1 MTGSFPITTRIHD
14 SLDAALARKRLV
26 FWYDAAGE
34 WSDAFASYAG
44 KGVQKRRV
52 EGNEF
57 ANKVVIARSPSQQ
70 RFLLYFPSE
79 KPQERDNWL
88 LDLLLAGHE
97 FKADRASLDIQD
109 AGLTLEFRDLAKQHS
124 AFFRSMVRTQKL
136 KEQLRSTD
144 DAHSI
149 RLKMMAVLAGVPAD
163 IDKLLLFF
171 LSQLDPAALDLDDPV
186 VALLSDSNSK
196 GTDLLQ
202 LVEPFWQAVHRK
214 FRKHGD
220 PHFSSLRDFVTVF
233 FRSVNPLEKQPLL
246 QPHARVF
253 LSFWKDSLSS
263 RPSFEAW
270 SALLADTLQ
279 IEAQLADLTDPQ
291 LNDDDTFE
299 LFDRYTLHRLVQGFQ
314 ADEPAAK
321 LLELIRSRRS
331 STWFERHRRGYL
343 AIEQAIELRSLLAS
357 TDLSV
362 ASLDNGL
369 LLYVERWW
377 RLDQAYRLC
386 IANLRAYGQPGLME
400 GLKGWVENHYVN
412 NFLLPL
418 SDHWSDQ
425 VAKLTT
431 WQAEALPRQKEF
443 HARYVNP
450 LLARGQ
456 RVFVVISDA
465 LRYEAA
471 CELAQQLTHGK
482 GWSAELEA
490 LFGALPSYTQL
501 GMAALLPGAQITINP
516 ADATVAVD
524 GQSASGT
531 DNRDKILKAHHDG
544 RARAI
549 QAEEFLGLNSRSDGR
564 ALTRDN
570 DLIVIFH
577 NRIDQVGDKLN
588 TEASTFEAVEQAF
601 EELQAILRKI
611 ANLNGSHVVIT
622 ADHGFLFQQE
632 AVDGGDKA
640 LFPPAD
646 ALTFKNRR
654 FAYGEEIDPARGLK
668 VFTAQALGFMGTW
681 SAVFPLSLGRFP
693 IKGSGSRFVHGGL
706 SLQEVVVPVIR
717 LKRERKDDSR
727 PVDVEVLRVPAK
739 VTTGKVPVS
748 LFQREATGP
757 KLLPISLRVAL
768 YAKAD
773 DTLLCEPKTLVFD
786 STAAEPREREQ
797 RLELLLSNAAES
809 YNNQPI
815 ELRFERWVA
824 GVNDPVPDPS
834 KTVELKLQ
842 RAFGNDFDDF

>member
-1 MTGSFPITTRIHD
+1 MTAFPATTRIHD
-14 SLDAALARKRLV
+14 SLDSALARKRVVL
-26 FWYDAAGE
+26 WYDPPGE
-34 WSDAFASYAG
+34 WSEAFDSYTG
-44 KGVQKRRV
+44 NGVEKRRV
-52 EGNEF
+52 EGDEF
-57 ANKVVIARSPSQQ
+57 ASKVMIARSTGQQ
-70 RFLLYFPSE
+70 RFLLYIPSE
-79 KPQERDNWL
+79 KPEEKDNWL

-144 DAHSI
+144 DASSI

-163 IDKLLLFF
+163 IDKLLLHF
-171 LSQLDPAALDLDDPV
+171 LSQAEATELTLTDGVQESYGSHALEEAFWAA
-186 VALLSDSNSK
+186 VA
-196 GTDLLQ
+196 T
-202 LVEPFWQAVHRK
+202 K
-214 FRKHGD
+214 FGYGAD
-220 PHFSSLRDFVTVF
+220 QPSLRDFAVSL
-233 FRSVNPLEKQPLL
+233 FRSVNPLQANPSLK
-246 QPHARVF
+246 PHARVF

-263 RPSFEAW
+263 RPAFEAW

-279 IEAQLADLTDPQ
+279 IEAELADATDPQ
-291 LNDDDTFE
+291 LGDDDTFE
-299 LFDRYTLHRLVQGFQ
+299 VFDRYTLHRLVQGFQ
-314 ADEPAAK
+314 ADQPAAT

-331 STWFERHRRGYL
+331 STWFEKHRRGYQ
-343 AIEQAIELRSLLAS
+343 AIEQAIELRSLLEN

-362 ASLDNGL
+362 ASLDHGL
-369 LLYVERWW
+369 QLYVERWW
-377 RLDQAYRLC
+377 RIDQAYRLC
-386 IANLRAYGQPGLME
+386 ITNLRAYGQPGLME

-418 SDHWSDQ
+418 SDGWSDQ

-431 WQAEALPRQKEF
+431 WSAEALPRQQEF

-450 LLARGQ
+450 LLAKGQ
-456 RVFVVISDA
+456 RMFVVISDA

-471 CELAQQLTHGK
+471 TELAQQLSQGK
-482 GWSAELEA
+482 GWSTQVEA

-501 GMAALLPGAQITINP
+501 GMACLLPGAQITINP
-516 ADATVAVD
+516 ADATVAID

-531 DNRDKILKAHHDG
+531 DNRDKILKTNTNG
-544 RARAI
+544 RAKAI
-549 QAEEFLGLNSRSDGR
+549 QAEEFLGLNSRTDGR
-564 ALTRDN
+564 ALTKDH

-577 NRIDQVGDKLN
+577 NRIDRVGDKRD
-588 TEASTFEAVEQAF
+588 TEANTFEAVEQAF

-611 ANLNGSHVVIT
+611 ANLNGSNVVIT
-622 ADHGFLFQQE
+622 ADHGFLFQQT
-632 AVDGGDKA
+632 AVDEGDKA
-640 LFPPAD
+640 VFPKAD
-646 ALTFKNRR
+646 ALTYKNRR
-654 FAYGEEIDPARGLK
+654 FAYGEEIDPAKGLK
-668 VFTAQALGFMGTW
+668 VFTAQALGYMGTW

-693 IKGSGSRFVHGGL
+693 IKGSGSRFVHGGP
-706 SLQEVVVPVIR
+706 SLQEVVVPVIK

-727 PVDVEVLRVPAK
+727 LVEVEVLRVPAK

-748 LFQREATGP
+748 LFQREATST
-757 KLLPISLRVAL
+757 KVLPISLRLAL

-797 RLELLLSNAAES
+797 RLELLLSNAAEA
-809 YNNQPI
+809 YNNQTI

-842 RAFGNDFDDF
+842 RAFGSDFDDF

>member
-1 MTGSFPITTRIHD
+1 MQSPTTTRVHD
-14 SLDAALARKRLV
+14 SLDAALARKRV
-26 FWYDAAGE
+26 VIWYDAPGE
-34 WSDAFASYAG
+34 WSDVFVSYTG
-44 KGVQKRRV
+44 KGVEKRRV

-57 ANKVVIARSPSQQ
+57 ASKVLVARGPSHQ
-70 RFLLYFPSE
+70 RFLLYIPSE
-79 KPQERDNWL
+79 KPEEKDNWL

-136 KEQLRSTD
+136 REQLRSTD
-144 DAHSI
+144 DARSI

-163 IDKLLLFF
+163 IDKLLLHF
-171 LSQLDPAALDLDDPV
+171 LSRAEPHELPLSDEVQEAYGSHALVEAFWAAV
-186 VALLSDSNSK
+186 VA
-196 GTDLLQ
+196 
-202 LVEPFWQAVHRK
+202 K
-214 FRKHGD
+214 FGYGSTQ
-220 PHFSSLRDFVTVF
+220 PNLRDFAVSL
-233 FRSVNPLEKQPLL
+233 FRSVNPLQAKADLK
-246 QPHARVF
+246 PHGRVF

-263 RPSFEAW
+263 RPAFEAW
-270 SALLADTLQ
+270 STLLADTLQ
-279 IEAQLADLTDPQ
+279 IEAQLADATDPQ
-291 LNDDDTFE
+291 LGDDDTFE

-314 ADEPAAK
+314 AGAPACT

-331 STWFERHRRGYL
+331 STWFEKHRRGYQ
-343 AIEQAIELRSLLAS
+343 AIEQAIQLRSLLQ
-357 TDLSV
+357 TTELSV
-362 ASLDNGL
+362 ASFDQGL
-369 LLYVERWW
+369 QLYVERWW
-377 RLDQAYRLC
+377 QLDQAYRLC

-431 WQAEALPRQKEF
+431 WQAEALPRQREF
-443 HARYVNP
+443 YARHVNP
-450 LLARGQ
+450 VLAKGQ
-456 RVFVVISDA
+456 RLFVVVSDA

-471 CELAQQLTHGK
+471 RELAQKLTHGK
-482 GWSAELEA
+482 GWSTEVEA

-516 ADATVAVD
+516 ADATVAID

-531 DNRDKILKAHHDG
+531 NNRDKILKGATGG
-544 RARAI
+544 RAKAIRAGD
-549 QAEEFLGLNSRSDGR
+549 FLALNSRTDGR
-564 ALTRDN
+564 TLTKDH
-570 DLIVIFH
+570 DLIVIYH
-577 NRIDQVGDKLN
+577 NVIDQVGDKLN

-632 AVDGGDKA
+632 AVDTIDTA
-640 LFPPAD
+640 VFPKAD

-693 IKGSGSRFVHGGL
+693 IKGSGSRFVHGGPL
-706 SLQEVVVPVIR
+706 LQEVVVPVIK
-717 LKRERKDDSR
+717 LKRERKDDSCL
-727 PVDVEVLRVPAK
+727 VEVEVLRVPSK

-748 LFQREATGP
+748 LFQRDAISPTV
-757 KLLPISLRVAL
+757 LPIRLKVAL

-773 DTLLCEPKTLVFD
+773 GTLLCESKTLVFD

-797 RLELLLSNAAES
+797 RLELVLSNAAEA

-824 GVNDPVPDPS
+824 GVNDPVPDPG

-842 RAFGNDFDDF
+842 RAFGSDFDDF